1 MTAPV
6 DVRDEIDELVDWQL
20 RREPRGWVQ
29 ADAGGP
35 PPHCAGRRP

>member
-1 MTAPV
+1 M
-6 DVRDEIDELVDWQL
+6 DWQL